1 MYRIIEKRRDEI
13 KRYCKENG
21 LSVDK
26 LLSSSG
32 TETDEWVFLQHL
44 EPEDGVLGLLDETP
58 ADITLKIFLENGKL
72 RFEQTEHTRKYLGA
86 PPHAVAVAS

>member
-26 LLSSSG
+26 VLSSSG

-44 EPEDGVLGLLDETP
+44 EPEEGALGLLDETP
-58 ADITLKIFLENGKL
+58 ADITLKIFLESGKL

-86 PPHAVAVAS
+86 TLHAVAV